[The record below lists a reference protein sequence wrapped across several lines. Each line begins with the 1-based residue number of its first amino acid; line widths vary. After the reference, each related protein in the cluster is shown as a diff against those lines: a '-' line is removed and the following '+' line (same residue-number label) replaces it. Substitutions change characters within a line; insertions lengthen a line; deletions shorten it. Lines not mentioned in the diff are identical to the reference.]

1 MGEQAIAESALTE
14 LEQECIR
21 RIAVEKMIPAG
32 SITLDT
38 TLESIAVDSLD
49 RVTLAFDLE
58 EKYGVEIPEAKLHKI
73 ITVGD
78 VAVAVE
84 QALTKKQQAAE
95 GQVDHG

>member
-1 MGEQAIAESALTE
+1 MTEDALTE
-14 LEQECIR
+14 LEEECIR

-38 TLESIAVDSLD
+38 TLESLAIDSLD

-78 VAVAVE
+78 VAVAVA
-84 QALTKKQQAAE
+84 QALTRKQQAAD
-95 GQVDHG
+95 GQLDHE